1 MKKERSAKTVHK
13 ITSVH
18 KIYSVYRIDRNIYVM
33 KDL

>member
-18 KIYSVYRIDRNIYVM
+18 KMYSVYRIDRNIYVM